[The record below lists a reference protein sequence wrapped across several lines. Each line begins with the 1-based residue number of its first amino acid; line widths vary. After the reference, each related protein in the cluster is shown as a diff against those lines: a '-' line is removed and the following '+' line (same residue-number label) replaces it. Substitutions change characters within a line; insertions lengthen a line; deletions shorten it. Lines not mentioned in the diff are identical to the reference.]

1 MREIVNRVKRARVAS
16 RQLARLDQSVK
27 NQALEAIISALETS
41 AAEIYAANDSDL
53 ERARREELASPLLS
67 RLKFDQAKLA
77 GSISGLRSLITLA
90 DPVGKIALA
99 TRLDNGLDLFRV
111 STPLGVVGVIF
122 ESRPDALVQIAC
134 LALKSGNAVLL
145 KGGSEAKESNRIL
158 AKVLEEATADLLPAG
173 WITLLEERAEV
184 NEILSLDQE
193 IDLLI
198 PRGSNEFVRYIMDHT
213 RIPVLGHADGIC
225 HTYVASDC
233 DLDLALRVV
242 LDAKTEYTAVCN
254 ATETLLIDRAWGI
267 DKRKKLIARLT
278 VAGVELHADE
288 ELAAAY
294 DLLANKDW
302 KQEYLDLKLSVK
314 LVNGPDEAIEH
325 INEFGSQHTDA
336 ILTGDEALAERF
348 MNEVDSANVFWNC
361 STRFSD
367 GFRYGFGAEVGVST
381 SKIHARGPVGLEG
394 LLTYKYKLYGSG
406 QIVDDYNSGRAKF
419 LHDKIDVDSI

>member
-1 MREIVNRVKRARVAS
+1 MHEIINKVKQARVAS
-16 RQLARLDQSVK
+16 RALAQVDGKRK
-27 NQALEAIISALETS
+27 NEALQAIITGLEAEAKAIF
-41 AAEIYAANDSDL
+41 AANEEDL
-53 ERARREELASPLLS
+53 KRAKAEALAPSLLS
-67 RLKFDQAKLA
+67 RLKFDQGKLEGSVA
-77 GSISGLRSLITLA
+77 GLQSLIALPE
-90 DPVGKIALA
+90 PVGEIKLA
-99 TRLDNGLDLFRV
+99 TRLDQGLDLYRI

-158 AKVLEEATADLLPAG
+158 ASVMTRATTDLLPDG
-173 WITLLEERAEV
+173 WLTLLEERAEV
-184 NEILSLDQE
+184 TEILALDRE

-225 HTYVASDC
+225 HTYVAADC
-233 DLDLALRVV
+233 DLDLALKVV

-254 ATETLLIDRAWGI
+254 ATETLLIDRAWPRE
-267 DKRKKLIARLT
+267 KREKLIAYLQ
-278 VAGVELHADE
+278 AGGVELLGDTD
-288 ELAAAY
+288 LAAEF
-294 DLLANKDW
+294 DLEETTDW
-302 KQEYLDLKLSVK
+302 RHEYLDLRLSVK
-314 LVNGPDEAIEH
+314 LVDGLNDAIDH
-325 INEFGSQHTDA
+325 INAFGSQHTDA
-336 ILTGDEALAERF
+336 ILTRDKAMAARF

-394 LLTYKYKLYGSG
+394 LLTYKYKLFGSG
-406 QIVDDYNSGRAKF
+406 QIVSDYNSGRAKF
-419 LHDKIDVDSI
+419 LHDKIDVESI